1 MKDYLLLIK
10 EKASENLIAFNKK
23 IVPDTKYEMLG
34 VKVPD
39 LKEIGKKIAKRGEE
53 LEYLRLPKRYY
64 EEYFASGFA
73 ISYSTRDYDEKIKLF
88 DEFINCIDNWAIC
101 DSVVL
106 ASKFIGKNKKKSLE
120 FIEKW
125 LKSKKPY
132 IIRVAVVCLLGY
144 YIVDEYIDYVLLCA
158 KTIQSDDYYVNMALS
173 WLVSVALVKFYDK
186 TIKYLENREFKTFIH
201 NKSIQKAV
209 ESFRVSPSNKEQLKK
224 LKIK

>member
-10 EKASENLIAFNKK
+10 EKANENLVAFNKK
-23 IVPDTKYEMLG
+23 IVPDTKYEMIG

-39 LKEIGKKIAKRGEE
+39 LKEIGKKIATNGEE
-53 LEYLRLPKRYY
+53 FEYLLIPKKYY
-64 EEYFASGFA
+64 EEYFVSGLA
-73 ISYSTRDYDEKIKLF
+73 ISYSNRKYDEKIKLF
-88 DEFINCIDNWAIC
+88 DKFINCIDNWAIC

-106 ASKFIGKNKKKSLE
+106 ASKFIGKNKEKSLE
-120 FIEKW
+120 FINKW

-144 YIVDEYIDYVLLCA
+144 YIVDEYIDYVLQTV
-158 KTIQSDDYYVNMALS
+158 KNIQSDDYYVNMAIS
-173 WLVSVALVKFYDK
+173 WLISVALVKFYNK
-186 TIKYLENREFKTFIH
+186 TIKYLENGELNTFIH

-209 ESFRVSPSNKEQLKK
+209 ESFRISPSNKEQLKK